1 MTNETANIGLTVGA
15 NIDPLRRDME
25 AAAGYVS
32 AFGSNATTSL
42 GRLSYDAGALLG
54 KIGKAFAATG
64 AAAVTGLTAIT
75 VAGANFID
83 NQSKL
88 ARQLI
93 GTVDGVNALQYAAD
107 LSGVQM
113 EALSEQVR
121 KLNAVL
127 ANPSDAT
134 KKALADLGLSA
145 EQLLKMDV
153 DKRVEVLSDR
163 FKELGYS
170 MAQIDATLKLLGV
183 EGKDL
188 GKLFLEG
195 GEGIRQ
201 AREEL
206 IAWGFAISD
215 IDAAKIEAANDSFS
229 KAERILSGIGQVIAA
244 KVAPYIEDLIT
255 RFTEAAKTGSG
266 AGALIAKG
274 FEPVFKAV
282 TFTIDAVA
290 GIGRAFEV
298 AGKLA
303 TVAFLGVEA
312 TLWATAGAILN
323 GPAKAVNYFID
334 TLDKIPVVD
343 VDFRIPT
350 TIGDSFIANANTAVN
365 AVSQGMADIQE
376 TLLKPLPGTA
386 IENWA
391 AGVKDTVDQAKAEAA
406 SFSPGGG
413 GGAGVALPV
422 DFSFAMDGLDQFG
435 EKLDQETRAKMDA
448 FAESLKLPTGDEIY
462 EQMASDAQK
471 YRDHWDEMN
480 AIAVQ
485 GAGGVAQLVAEG
497 LGNAAGSTAAAGK
510 SMIDSFSQSSRKLF
524 EISKAWGYADA
535 IVSTAQGIAKG
546 VSLGFPAG
554 IPAVAWAVANGAAQI
569 SKINSTKFGGGGSS
583 PTAVSSAPS
592 GSSAPQGQPSP
603 ENSQRVTSL
612 RIEGFDPSHLYRG
625 EQLENFAGAL
635 EELWSDGGGKGRL
648 IMVKK

>member
-1 MTNETANIGLTVGA
+1 MSETANIGLVVGA
-15 NIDPLRRDME
+15 NIDPLRREMQQ
-25 AAAGYVS
+25 AAGYVS
-32 AFGSNATTSL
+32 SFGSDARTSL
-42 GRLSYDAGALLG
+42 GRLSHDAGFLLG
-54 KIGKAFAATG
+54 NVAKSFAAMG
-64 AAAVTGLTAIT
+64 AAGVAGLTAIT
-75 VAGANFID
+75 VAGANFVD

-88 ARQLI
+88 ARHLI

-107 LSGVQM
+107 LSGVQI

-121 KLNAVL
+121 KLNATL

-134 KKALADLGLSA
+134 KKALAELGLSA

-153 DKRVEVLSDR
+153 DQRVAVLSDK

-170 MAQIDATLKLLGV
+170 MAQIDATLKLIGV

-195 GEGIRQ
+195 GEGIRA

-206 IAWGFAISD
+206 EAWGFAISD

-229 KAERILSGIGQVIAA
+229 KAERILSGVGQVIAA
-244 KVAPYIEDLIT
+244 KVAPYVEDLIT
-255 RFTEAAKTGSG
+255 KFTEAAKTGGG
-266 AGALIAKG
+266 AGGLIAKG

-290 GIGRAFEV
+290 GIGRTFEI
-298 AGKLA
+298 AGKTA
-303 TVAFLGVEA
+303 TLAFLSVEA

-334 TLDKIPVVD
+334 TLDKIPGID
-343 VDFRIPT
+343 IDFRVPT
-350 TIGDSFIANANTAVN
+350 TIGDAFTANAKTALD
-365 AVSQGMADIQE
+365 AVTMGMADIQE

-386 IENWA
+386 IEDWA
-391 AGVKDTVDQAKAEAA
+391 AGVKESVDTAKQAMGDFSA
-406 SFSPGGG
+406 SGQGI
-413 GGAGVALPV
+413 ALPV
-422 DFSFAMDGLDQFG
+422 DFTFANEGLDQFG

-448 FAESLKLPTGDEIY
+448 FAESLALPTGDEIY
-462 EQMASDAQK
+462 DQMASDAQK

-480 AIAVQ
+480 AIAVA
-485 GAGGVAQLVAEG
+485 GAGGVAQLVAQE

-510 SMIDSFSQSSRKLF
+510 SMIDSFSQSSRKMF

-546 VSLGFPAG
+546 VALGWPAG

-569 SKINSTKFGGGGSS
+569 SKINNAKFGGGGSA
-583 PTAVSSAPS
+583 PSAPAAT
-592 GSSAPQGQPSP
+592 GGGGTIPQAQPSP
-603 ENSQRVTSL
+603 EADQGRVKTL

-625 EQLENFAGAL
+625 TQLEGMAGAL
-635 EELWSDGGGKGRL
+635 EEFWQDGGGKGRM
-648 IMVKK
+648 IFTRSN

>member
-1 MTNETANIGLTVGA
+1 MTNETANIGLTVGT
-15 NIDPLRRDME
+15 NIDPLRRGLNE
-25 AAAGYVS
+25 AATSISGFATAAGVS
-32 AFGSNATTSL
+32 FRRL
-42 GRLSYDAGALLG
+42 GQEADTWIVKKVGQSFAL
-54 KIGKAFAATG
+54 G
-64 AAAVTGLTAIT
+64 AAAAVAGLTAIT

-93 GTVDGVNALQYAAD
+93 GTVEGVNALQYAAD
-107 LSGVQM
+107 LSGVEM

-153 DKRVEVLSDR
+153 DKRVAVLSDR

-183 EGKDL
+183 KGKDL

-201 AREEL
+201 ARDEL
-206 IAWGFAISD
+206 MAWGFAISD

-229 KAERILSGIGQVIAA
+229 KAMRILSGFGQIIAVN
-244 KVAPYIEDLIT
+244 VAPYVEDLIT
-255 RFTEAAKTGSG
+255 RFTEAAKTGGG

-334 TLDKIPVVD
+334 TLDKIPGVD

-391 AGVKDTVDQAKAEAA
+391 AGVKDAVGQAKAEAA
-406 SFSPGGG
+406 SFSPDG

-480 AIAVQ
+480 AIAVR

-583 PTAVSSAPS
+583 PTAVSGAPS